1 MPKILSPAQVA
12 QYQRDGFACPAPVLN
27 ADEVRELRAD
37 LEHWEKQQGHP
48 LDFPEKSKSYLLY
61 KWADTLVH
69 HPKVLDAVED
79 LIGPDILLYHSTMW
93 IKEAHTPAHVRWHQD
108 GAYFFLDPLEH
119 VTAWVALSEASEL
132 AGCMRI
138 VPGTH
143 RLPMIEHDDKPSP
156 HNMIKRGQGISDRF
170 DGEKGVSMPL
180 EAGEMSLHHTALVHC
195 SPGNDNSDHAAW
207 ALASRSFP
215 RMCARWAPV
224 AGPSALLVR
233 GQDRYG
239 QFRAGDRG
247 SSRRCRPRHRP
258 CARRSGTPVPPAPG
272 PGLHEGRGVTEL
284 SFPIQMGKCPRHT
297 RAMDLDPPALSAP
310 IPSFEWGRCKLLTPS
325 SSWRNT
331 PRPRRAWPARCCR
344 SARSGAAPRRDI

>member
-1 MPKILSPAQVA
+1 
-12 QYQRDGFACPAPVLN
+12 VLN

-119 VTAWVALSEASEL
+119 VTAWVALSEASER

-143 RLPMIEHDDKPSP
+143 RLPMIEHDDKPEP

-170 DGEKGVSMPL
+170 DHEKGVSMPL
-180 EAGEMSLHHTALVHC
+180 KAGEMSLHHTALVHC
-195 SPGNDNSDHAAW
+195 SPGNDNDDRRMG
-207 ALASRSFP
+207 LGISFIP
-215 RMCARWAPV
+215 AHVRPLGPV
-224 AGPSALLVR
+224 KPSALLVR

-239 QFRAGDRG
+239 HFVPEARLKVPMSPEAQAAHASAVRLFRLRQDQGF
-247 SSRRCRPRHRP
+247 
-258 CARRSGTPVPPAPG
+258 T
-272 PGLHEGRGVTEL
+272 
-284 SFPIQMGKCPRHT
+284 K
-297 RAMDLDPPALSAP
+297 
-310 IPSFEWGRCKLLTPS
+310 
-325 SSWRNT
+325 
-331 PRPRRAWPARCCR
+331 
-344 SARSGAAPRRDI
+344 AAE